1 VIRTVWLAVLCFSGV
16 AAVVATNAGTSTP
29 RPIVGDSP
37 ARTTVADT
45 FSADTL
51 TKADKLEIAYVGD
64 PVAAEPIIPIMP
76 VTIASDE
83 IPRPRLDR
91 MSAQKI
97 AGPRPHARKPAT
109 ASPDRRIKIRETKKS
124 GKVEREKVAAELRTC
139 RRPQGIAGLL
149 RAFNLAPGCDS

>member
-1 VIRTVWLAVLCFSGV
+1 M
-16 AAVVATNAGTSTP
+16 ATNAGTSTP
-29 RPIVGDSP
+29 HPIVGDSP
-37 ARTTVADT
+37 ERTTVADT

-51 TKADKLEIAYVGD
+51 TKADKLEIAYVRD
-64 PVAAEPIIPIMP
+64 PVAAEPIMP
-76 VTIASDE
+76 ATIAFDE
-83 IPRPRLDR
+83 TPRPRLGR

-97 AGPRPHARKPAT
+97 ASPRPHARKPAT